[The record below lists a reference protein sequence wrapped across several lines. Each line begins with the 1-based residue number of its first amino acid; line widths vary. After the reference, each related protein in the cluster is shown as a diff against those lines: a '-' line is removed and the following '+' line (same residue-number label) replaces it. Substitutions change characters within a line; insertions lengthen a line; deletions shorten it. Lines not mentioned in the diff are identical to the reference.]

1 MERKSYDLIVGFF
14 VLLGILSLIFLSLKV
29 GNLLDWNNNKGYVL
43 VAKFENIGGL
53 KVRAPVKSAGV
64 MIGRVT
70 DIGYDTNNHEAV
82 VKMLINSN
90 YHFPKDTNASIFTS
104 GLLGEQFI
112 GLEAGGDAKLLDNN
126 DKIERTQ
133 SAVVLEQLISKF
145 LFDKAQQG
153 EGKPTASP
161 TQSGSG
167 LPKPGAL

>member
-1 MERKSYDLIVGFF
+1 MERTRYDFVVGIF
-14 VLLGILSLIFLSLKV
+14 VLVGILSLIFLSLKV
-29 GNLLDWNNNKGYVL
+29 GNLLDWSNNKGYTL

-70 DIGYDTNNHEAV
+70 EISYDTNNHEAV

-90 YHFPKDTNASIFTS
+90 YHFPKDTNANIFTS
-104 GLLGEQFI
+104 GLLGEQFV
-112 GLEAGGDAKLLDNN
+112 GLEAGGDSKMLDNN
-126 DKIERTQ
+126 DKIEYTQ

-153 EGKPTASP
+153 DNKGTNTNTTNNAI
-161 TQSGSG
+161 
-167 LPKPGAL
+167 PKPGSL